1 MRKSIFDAETPS
13 ERKRTSPINKVTR
26 HGMCLCSRDSTRQT
40 AASEID
46 VSHHGRSC
54 SSCCTLCDDLA
65 ERIRMLAS
73 LHAQVREIGQ
83 VGSPASFG
91 PLEAWG
97 LLAELNSAHKA
108 FSACY

>member
-1 MRKSIFDAETPS
+1 
-13 ERKRTSPINKVTR
+13 
-26 HGMCLCSRDSTRQT
+26 
-40 AASEID
+40 
-46 VSHHGRSC
+46 
-54 SSCCTLCDDLA
+54 
-65 ERIRMLAS
+65 MLAS

>member
-1 MRKSIFDAETPS
+1 
-13 ERKRTSPINKVTR
+13 
-26 HGMCLCSRDSTRQT
+26 
-40 AASEID
+40 
-46 VSHHGRSC
+46 
-54 SSCCTLCDDLA
+54 
-65 ERIRMLAS
+65 MLAS

-108 FSACY
+108 FSACYQCYGVVDAARSAEQSAG